1 MSLSPNQL
9 LSHAKARPIIFLSA
23 AALLVVAVIGYLIFS
38 KPSKERLIQNLN
50 AQLRTEKFEQLYEN
64 ADDSVHLN
72 VDKEKFVKRM
82 KMALTKLKAIDE
94 KLAFQ
99 RDVATETLIR
109 DAREGP
115 SGTIIYGDES
125 SFLTAYQ
132 KLEKNGK
139 SAIVCFNWSTKGKFM
154 DLWVLPTQGT
164 SEEYRV
170 LGVSAKQYSVGNQV
184 LDW

>member
-1 MSLSPNQL
+1 MSLSLNQL
-9 LSHAKARPIIFLSA
+9 LSHAKVRPIILLS

-38 KPSKERLIQNLN
+38 KPSKERLIKNLN
-50 AQLRTEKFEQLYEN
+50 SQLREEMFEQLYEQ

-72 VDKEKFVKRM
+72 VTKEKFVKRM

-94 KLAFQ
+94 NLAFR

-109 DAREGP
+109 DAATETP
-115 SGTIIYGDES
+115 SGKIIYGDES
-125 SFLTAYQ
+125 LVLNAFQ
-132 KLEKNGK
+132 KLEKDGK
-139 SAIVCFNWSTKGKFM
+139 SVIVCFDWSTEGKFR

-170 LGVSAKQYSVGNQV
+170 LGVSAKYYSVGNQV
-184 LDW
+184 LEW

>member
-1 MSLSPNQL
+1 MSLSLSQL
-9 LSHAKARPIIFLSA
+9 LSRAKTRPLILLA
-23 AALLVVAVIGYLIFS
+23 VALLVVAVIGYLLFS

-50 AQLRTEKFEQLYEN
+50 AELRAEKFEQLYEE

-94 KLAFQ
+94 NLAFQ
-99 RDVATETLIR
+99 RDGATETLIR

-115 SGTIIYGDES
+115 SGKIIYGDES
-125 SFLTAYQ
+125 LVLTAFQ
-132 KLEKNGK
+132 KLEKEGK
-139 SAIVCFNWSTKGKFM
+139 SAIVCFNWSSKGKFM

-170 LGVSAKQYSVGNQV
+170 LGVSAKHYSVGNQV

>member
-1 MSLSPNQL
+1 MSLSLNQF
-9 LSHAKARPIIFLSA
+9 LSRAKTRPIILLGV
-23 AALLVVAVIGYLIFS
+23 ALFVVAVIGYLIFS

-50 AQLRTEKFEQLYEN
+50 SQLRAEKFEQLYEE
-64 ADDSVHLN
+64 ADDSVHVN

-94 KLAFQ
+94 NLAFQ

-109 DAREGP
+109 AARESP
-115 SGTIIYGDES
+115 TGTIIYGDES
-125 SFLTAYQ
+125 LLTAFQ
-132 KLEKNGK
+132 KLEKDGK
-139 SAIVCFNWSTKGKFM
+139 SAIVCFNWSSKGKFR

-170 LGVSAKQYSVGNQV
+170 LGVSAKSYSVGNQV